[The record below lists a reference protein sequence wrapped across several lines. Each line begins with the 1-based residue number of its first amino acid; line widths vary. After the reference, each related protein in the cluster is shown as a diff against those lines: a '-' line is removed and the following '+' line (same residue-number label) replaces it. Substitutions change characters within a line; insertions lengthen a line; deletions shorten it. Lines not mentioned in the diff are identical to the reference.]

1 MILLN
6 ECDQYIYILTL
17 RKQLIFN
24 TKSDCDQINKRT
36 GRNKKVLVGKIWK
49 FNKRTGYYY
58 FGLQS
63 RKTKEAELKLRRKEK
78 NLRTSIG
85 LDFSQLR

>member
-6 ECDQYIYILTL
+6 ECDQSIYILAL

-36 GRNKKVLVGKIWK
+36 GRNKKVLVGKI
-49 FNKRTGYYY
+49 
-58 FGLQS
+58 
-63 RKTKEAELKLRRKEK
+63 
-78 NLRTSIG
+78 
-85 LDFSQLR
+85 